1 MFWIGLLVGLT
12 VGVVGLAVISIMY
25 CDRRY
30 GSWEDFLNGTDL
42 VELAVDNRK
51 SELLVIHDG
60 ELLDKVVFEAE

>member
-12 VGVVGLAVISIMY
+12 VGVVGLTVIAIAY
-25 CDRRY
+25 CEHRY
-30 GSWEDFLNGTDL
+30 GSWEDFGDGIDL
-42 VELAVDNRK
+42 IKVAVDNRE